1 MKEIIMQILQ
11 WLFTCFGG
19 PFIKQK
25 IHKGRLW
32 IFHFRNRK
40 PPLDEL
46 KVRKIAYSVLSGSIM
61 LAIPYRNLNSK
72 HVFIAVAH
80 RESKESFDKKISI
93 LEQFGK
99 AFRTIWES
107 ERPLLHISQFQVA
120 DIDEDGTNEV
130 IFTTEEYG
138 TGAYSKRM
146 FVYSTVKKQL
156 FELCEDY
163 DNQNLAGPVSPQI
176 DVNPKSDEDFIEAIE
191 HYAVEQGFLQTTQT
205 VDFDSPD
212 FAVQRWHVSNGTKMK
227 GAVKLHFYSDKPRWS
242 SSISATLETDDILW
256 IAYFKGPLFGYIK
269 SKNQHFVAF
278 SPSWKYN
285 WVKCLTYDGENLW
298 FGIISVR
305 GILSFKFD
313 QVKGDLNY
321 YNYFKDKLLPE
332 VEKIQY
338 DSGVITV
345 NNKIKIP
352 VDTLQKLGTHIKIS
366 KEHIE

>member
-1 MKEIIMQILQ
+1 M
-11 WLFTCFGG
+11 
-19 PFIKQK
+19 
-25 IHKGRLW
+25 
-32 IFHFRNRK
+32 FHFRNRTS
-40 PPLDEL
+40 PFDEL
-46 KVRKIAYSVLSGSIM
+46 KARKIAYSVLSGSIM
-61 LAIPYRNLNSK
+61 HAIPYRNLNSK

-80 RESKESFDKKISI
+80 RDSKDSLDKKISI

-107 ERPLLHISQFQVA
+107 EEPLLHISQFQVA

-130 IFTTEEYG
+130 VFTTEYYG
-138 TGAYSKRM
+138 TGAYSKHM
-146 FVYSTVKKQL
+146 FVYSTAKKQL
-156 FELCEDY
+156 FELIESY
-163 DNQNLAGPVSPQI
+163 DTQDLSGPVSPQI
-176 DVNPKSDEDFIEAIE
+176 DVNPKTDEDFIEAIE

-205 VDFDSPD
+205 IDLDSPD
-212 FAVQRWHVSNGTKMK
+212 FAVQRWYISNGAKMK
-227 GAVKLHFYSDKPRWS
+227 GAVKLHFYSDRPRYPT
-242 SSISATLETDDILW
+242 SISATLETTDILW
-256 IAYFKGPLFGYIK
+256 IAHFKGPLFGYIK

-285 WVKCLTYDGENLW
+285 WVTCLTHDGENLW
-298 FGIISVR
+298 FGIHSDF

-321 YNYFKDKLLPE
+321 YNCFKDKLLPE

-352 VDTLQKLGTHIKIS
+352 VDTLQKLGTYIKIS
-366 KEHIE
+366 KEQMITLLKVKGVASLILIFCNERLVDTYIMA